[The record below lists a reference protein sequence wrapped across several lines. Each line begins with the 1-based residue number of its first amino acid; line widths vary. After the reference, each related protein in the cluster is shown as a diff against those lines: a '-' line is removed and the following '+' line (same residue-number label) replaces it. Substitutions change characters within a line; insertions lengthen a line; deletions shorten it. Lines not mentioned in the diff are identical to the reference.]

1 MSQSVSFGTFFKELP
16 NDTYTWVQKVF
27 TPILYRYFY
36 KKQIYL
42 QAQVFYARY
51 NFSGGSETTNLISPG
66 KYTATRKSYES
77 HPHGLKSLLNIG
89 V

>member
-1 MSQSVSFGTFFKELP
+1 MYLLVHFSKNYQIHLSSKSIHIRIVS
-16 NDTYTWVQKVF
+16 
-27 TPILYRYFY
+27 ILLQ
-36 KKQIYL
+36 KKQIDL

-77 HPHGLKSLLNIG
+77 HPHGLKSLLKIE